1 MSSMFDPHAL
11 HDLSGKVALVTGASR
26 GIGASCARLLAAAGA
41 YVLLNSRGADDD
53 AALLQREI
61 SEAGGSAEVL
71 AFDVADSAAVNSAF
85 EQLKAG
91 PGKLDI
97 LVNNAGKR
105 NDGLALRMSDA
116 QWDEVI
122 GINLSAVFYCCRAAL
137 PLMRGGGS
145 IINIASVAAFAG
157 SAGQVN
163 YSAAKAGVL
172 GLTRSLALE
181 YGGRNVRVNC
191 VVPGIIETAMTA
203 DVKYE
208 LIEQWKAQIPL
219 KRLGQPDEVA
229 AAVLFLA
236 SPAGSYISGA
246 TLHVNGGGYPA

>member
-1 MSSMFDPHAL
+1 LP
-11 HDLSGKVALVTGASR
+11 
-26 GIGASCARLLAAAGA
+26 
-41 YVLLNSRGADDD
+41 
-53 AALLQREI
+53 
-61 SEAGGSAEVL
+61 
-71 AFDVADSAAVNSAF
+71 FDVADSGSVNEAF
-85 EQLKAG
+85 DIIKAQQ
-91 PGKLDI
+91 GKLDV

-105 NDGLALRMSDA
+105 VDGLAMRMSNQ

-122 GINLSAVFYCCRAAL
+122 QVNLNGVFYCCRAAL
-137 PLMRGGGS
+137 GLMRGGGS

-163 YSAAKAGVL
+163 YSAAKAGVV
-172 GLTRSLALE
+172 GLSRSLALE

-203 DVKYE
+203 DVKEE
-208 LIEQWKAQIPL
+208 LKQQWLAQIPL
-219 KRLGQPDEVA
+219 KRLGTPGEVA

-236 SPAGSYISGA
+236 SPASAYVSAA